1 MRADTMRQFE
11 HLKSLTRFDPARE
24 ALRTRIIEEHMPYA
38 RHIALRYGGRGQ
50 LVEDLIQVAYL
61 ALVRAVDHFDPD
73 RGIGFLGYA
82 TPVILGEIKKYYR
95 DATWDVH
102 VPRAMQ
108 ELTQA
113 VRAAADRFTR
123 ERSRSPTVAEIA
135 ELVGADAELVA
146 EALFAAGVYTVGS
159 LDRAPRGDTP
169 QLTLADC
176 LGAEDPRLE
185 FVIDRTAVKPL
196 IAALDDRDRQIL
208 MMRYFQN
215 MTQREI
221 GAQLGYSQMHVS
233 RLLSA
238 IFSRLRGAL
247 S

>member
-1 MRADTMRQFE
+1 M
-11 HLKSLTRFDPARE
+11 
-24 ALRTRIIEEHMPYA
+24 
-38 RHIALRYGGRGQ
+38 
-50 LVEDLIQVAYL
+50 
-61 ALVRAVDHFDPD
+61 
-73 RGIGFLGYA
+73 
-82 TPVILGEIKKYYR
+82 
-95 DATWDVH
+95 
-102 VPRAMQ
+102 
-108 ELTQA
+108 
-113 VRAAADRFTR
+113 
-123 ERSRSPTVAEIA
+123 
-135 ELVGADAELVA
+135 
-146 EALFAAGVYTVGS
+146 YTVGS
-159 LDRAPRGDTP
+159 LDRSPRGDTR
-169 QLTLADC
+169 LTLADY

-238 IFSRLRGAL
+238 IFTRLRGAL